1 MPIRLRAVPPATKHA
16 RQRGYRRRPGGR
28 IADGARL
35 MPFARQLRREV
46 RPLGGEH
53 DAFAPNPLLGSVVAT
68 QPAHPNAVDALR
80 VDKRQPWIEPTSAAP
95 PLAF

>member
-1 MPIRLRAVPPATKHA
+1 
-16 RQRGYRRRPGGR
+16 
-28 IADGARL
+28 

-46 RPLGGEH
+46 GHLGGDER

>member
-1 MPIRLRAVPPATKHA
+1 ML
-16 RQRGYRRRPGGR
+16 
-28 IADGARL
+28 
-35 MPFARQLRREV
+35 FERQLRREV
-46 RPLGGEH
+46 GPLGGER

-68 QPAHPNAVDALR
+68 RPAHPKALDALR

>member
-1 MPIRLRAVPPATKHA
+1 ML
-16 RQRGYRRRPGGR
+16 
-28 IADGARL
+28 
-35 MPFARQLRREV
+35 FERQLRREI
-46 RPLGGEH
+46 RPLGGSER

-80 VDKRQPWIEPTSAAP
+80 VDKRQPSIEPTSAAP